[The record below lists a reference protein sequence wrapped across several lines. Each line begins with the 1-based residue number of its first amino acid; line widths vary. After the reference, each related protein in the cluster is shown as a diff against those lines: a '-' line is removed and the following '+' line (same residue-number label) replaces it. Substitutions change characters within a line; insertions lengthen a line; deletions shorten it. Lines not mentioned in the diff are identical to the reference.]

1 MGFIGLSQTDF
12 VALLL
17 LLHVNHFKDA
27 KLPCT
32 QFLTHF

>member
-1 MGFIGLSQTDF
+1 VEGLVGSHQTDF

-27 KLPCT
+27 KLP
-32 QFLTHF
+32 